1 MDKQEAKLILSSYT
15 LGNEP
20 ANDEQFTAARQLAES
35 DPEIATWWNEQK
47 EADQGLSES
56 LRSAAVPPDLHSA
69 LKMTLAEKERKRLRF
84 VRARKWFSI
93 AAAVILCSYLALEYG
108 IDRSDDYTG
117 PLAQR
122 AFNYSVDGPRLSYF
136 NRDTTKLQTWLVE
149 NGFDLPEQL
158 PQKLL
163 ALEGIGC
170 RPLNW
175 SNERVALMCFNAD
188 TVYHLFI
195 GMEDDF
201 PEFEAS
207 ENIGYAPQ
215 GNGWTVSK
223 WKDQDY
229 LFVLTAKATLDEM
242 SQFLASYAPGVD
254 PTTAIQ

>member
-20 ANDEQFTAARQLAES
+20 ADDERFAAAQRLA
-35 DPEIATWWNEQK
+35 ATDAELASWWNAQK
-47 EADQGLSES
+47 QADQALSAS
-56 LRSAAVPPDLHSA
+56 LRRFEVPADLHSA
-69 LKMTLAEKERKRLRF
+69 LKVTMADKQRKRLRF
-84 VRARKWFSI
+84 ARARKWLSI
-93 AAAVILCSYLALEYG
+93 AAVFMLCSYLFFEYG

-136 NRDTTKLQTWLVE
+136 DRDTSKLQTWLLD
-149 NGFDLPEQL
+149 NGFELPAQL
-158 PQKLL
+158 PPKLL
-163 ALEGIGC
+163 ALEGVGC

-175 SNERVALMCFNAD
+175 SQERVALMCFNTD

-195 GMEDDF
+195 GMENDF

-207 ENIGYAPQ
+207 EKIGYASQ
-215 GNGWTVSK
+215 ENGWTVSK

-229 LFVLTAKATLDEM
+229 LFVLTAKATVDEM
-242 SQFLASYAPGVD
+242 SQFLASYAPGD
-254 PTTAIQ
+254 APPQR